1 MKSIRNIPFGY
12 MMRGGIYLAE
22 PTESEAVRQIFRMY
36 LNGMSLKGI
45 AAEMTVPYN
54 ADKILWN
61 KNMVSRILENKRYVG
76 DDTYPQIVEITIFE
90 RVNAIKAEKAKT
102 ALPVDSDIKYVRG
115 LIKYTNNTECIQLN
129 VSAIKALTVSAI
141 NILIADPR
149 LAVPAD
155 SPDYKPSAKLTITEE
170 KIKEQM
176 SDPAADAD
184 KLLTDIL
191 RAATMRYNCIKYDD
205 RDKTEQLLDILIHHE
220 KIEDFDIELTPKV
233 IKYISVDC
241 GKIYVELVNGKK
253 LPIKGA

>member
-1 MKSIRNIPFGY
+1 
-12 MMRGGIYLAE
+12 
-22 PTESEAVRQIFRMY
+22 
-36 LNGMSLKGI
+36 
-45 AAEMTVPYN
+45 
-54 ADKILWN
+54 
-61 KNMVSRILENKRYVG
+61 
-76 DDTYPQIVEITIFE
+76 
-90 RVNAIKAEKAKT
+90 
-102 ALPVDSDIKYVRG
+102 
-115 LIKYTNNTECIQLN
+115 
-129 VSAIKALTVSAI
+129 
-141 NILIADPR
+141 
-149 LAVPAD
+149 
-155 SPDYKPSAKLTITEE
+155 
-170 KIKEQM
+170 M